1 MLRRGGEDLR
11 RGLSIHY
18 PPMPG
23 APLSWLVP
31 DSSSSVQVSLGDE
44 MGDTV
49 TEIIVDAD
57 AIQLILG
64 NELVNPSA
72 GNAEH
77 FGG

>member
-49 TEIIVDAD
+49 TEIIVDAG
-57 AIQLILG
+57 AIQLVLG
-64 NELVNPSA
+64 NELMNLRA

>member
-1 MLRRGGEDLR
+1 
-11 RGLSIHY
+11 
-18 PPMPG
+18 MPG

-49 TEIIVDAD
+49 TEIIVDAG
-57 AIQLILG
+57 AIQLVLG
-64 NELVNPSA
+64 NELMNLRA